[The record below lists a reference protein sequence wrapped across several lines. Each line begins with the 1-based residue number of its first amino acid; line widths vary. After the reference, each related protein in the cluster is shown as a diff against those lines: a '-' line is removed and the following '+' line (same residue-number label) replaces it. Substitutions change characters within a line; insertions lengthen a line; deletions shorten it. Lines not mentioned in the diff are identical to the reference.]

1 MVNLKLWRY
10 SFLVLSGIFH
20 SRRSMLSL
28 VNVHLLHA
36 VAKPVHRNTP
46 FHGTMTPV
54 LHSARVRSRG

>member
-1 MVNLKLWRY
+1 MVNLKFLRY

-54 LHSARVRSRG
+54 LHSATYAH